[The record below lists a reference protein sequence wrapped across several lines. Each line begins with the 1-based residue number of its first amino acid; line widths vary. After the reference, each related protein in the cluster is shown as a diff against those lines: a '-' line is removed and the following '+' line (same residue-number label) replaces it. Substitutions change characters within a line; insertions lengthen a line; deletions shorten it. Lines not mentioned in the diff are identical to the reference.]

1 MLAVKGGGMELIHNR
16 SGQGRGAFTRVEL
29 PALSGRKAAGFTLV
43 ELLVVIGIIAIL
55 MAILLPSLNKAR
67 AYSKKVNCMSNLRQ
81 IGAELMLYSN
91 NSKGWLVPVGGWEAD
106 GRTGRYMSLGTNVA
120 PPFRWPA
127 MAFKLPAP
135 PVIADPIAYQQQYID
150 DGMPSDEVKY
160 PVIPYTPKVMV
171 CPADDEPAEHHSFII
186 NKHLAKD
193 PQDVKKFNAKMG
205 YGRTVSD
212 VPLVGEKR
220 STSRDYYMEKEN
232 YEDPTGVT
240 EFEKVVEL
248 YRHGTTYGSNYLFM
262 DLHVASILPNKAAAA
277 MDPWDVPKP
286 DDPVQPTSPTP

>member
-1 MLAVKGGGMELIHNR
+1 MKFIHNR
-16 SGQGRGAFTRVEL
+16 PQDRLGRRVRGSR
-29 PALSGRKAAGFTLV
+29 AFTLV

-55 MAILLPSLNKAR
+55 IAILLPSLNKAR

-120 PPFRWPA
+120 PPLRWPA
-127 MAFKLPAP
+127 AIFKPSGP
-135 PVIADPIAYQQQYID
+135 TPVIPDMQAYQDQYVA
-150 DGMPSDEVKY
+150 DGMPSDEAKY
-160 PVIPYTPKVMV
+160 PVIPYTPKIML
-171 CPADDEPAEHHSFII
+171 CPADDEPADHHSFII

-220 STSRDYYMEKEN
+220 STARDYYMEKEN
-232 YEDPTGVT
+232 YEDPSGLS

-286 DDPVQPTSPTP
+286 DDPVKPTGP